1 MTNATRRA
9 ENECSSAVD
18 ILEYETRKTMR
29 CVKKKKK
36 GYVSNI
42 DICWLK
48 SGLTR
53 EKVSIY
59 KILLRRGE
67 YKG

>member
-1 MTNATRRA
+1 MLVVERFKSWVTNATRRA

-42 DICWLK
+42 DI
-48 SGLTR
+48 SAD
-53 EKVSIY
+53 
-59 KILLRRGE
+59 
-67 YKG
+67 